1 MTPEQTLAAHLS
13 RAALIDE
20 ILADLHER
28 PAEDLRVI
36 HEILRVDR
44 LTAAE
49 AGVGGE
55 GTSTAVGLVW
65 TDVRSA
71 FGNVAKL
78 LEHGERAAIGGRGR
92 IVRQP

>member
-1 MTPEQTLAAHLS
+1 MT

-36 HEILRVDR
+36 REVLRVDR
-44 LTAAE
+44 LTKAE
-49 AGVGGE
+49 AGVDDD
-55 GTSTAVGLVW
+55 GTSTPLGLVW

-71 FGNVAKL
+71 FGNAAKL

-92 IVRQP
+92 VVRRP